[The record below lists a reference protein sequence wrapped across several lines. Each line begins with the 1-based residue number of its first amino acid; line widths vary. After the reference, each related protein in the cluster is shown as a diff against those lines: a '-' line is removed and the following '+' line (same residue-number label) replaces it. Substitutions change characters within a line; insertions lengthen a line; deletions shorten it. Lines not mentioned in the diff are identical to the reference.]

1 MLVLSRKIGET
12 FIIGE
17 DVEVMV
23 TQIGKGRV
31 RLGISAPRNVEVRR
45 GELPKLPD
53 DAMQELVVFRL
64 TS

>member
-31 RLGISAPRNVEVRR
+31 RLGISAPLKR
-45 GELPKLPD
+45 
-53 DAMQELVVFRL
+53 
-64 TS
+64 